1 MFQISNY
8 EIVNALKGKASK
20 ERNKR
25 KEMREMKK
33 EGKGRNGTEETGG
46 KK

>member
-20 ERNKR
+20 ERN
-25 KEMREMKK
+25 EGNEKK
-33 EGKGRNGTEETGG
+33 KGRDGTEETGG

>member
-8 EIVNALKGKASK
+8 EIVDALKGKVSK
-20 ERNKR
+20 ERNNR
-25 KEMREMKK
+25 KEMWEMKK
-33 EGKGRNGTEETGG
+33 RREETEATRG

>member
-8 EIVNALKGKASK
+8 EIVNALKGKVSK

-25 KEMREMKK
+25 KEMWEMKK
-33 EGKGRNGTEETGG
+33 RREGTEETGG

>member
-33 EGKGRNGTEETGG
+33 RREGTEETRG